1 MLISF
6 CCSAVIKSI
15 LSNKLKHNLRSE
27 NLGFTAV
34 HALQCRAG
42 ARTGRIYAWADC
54 VITIL
59 CAVPLWFL
67 RLCVNAQVPGFM
79 LRSMVGTVAVSMMR
93 VRFGSEGVIIC
104 AGWACVGWECA
115 DWLEFVA
122 SRASAALPDHGGS
135 AAVLLAHT
143 CRTCG
148 LADARRSETGL
159 ICAFLHHSVRR
170 VPPVTDTSSADIVSS
185 AMAASSRSSLRSG
198 VVTSASPLR
207 WPAETRIS
215 GSPTIS
221 TVTSGSPPS

>member
-6 CCSAVIKSI
+6 YCSAVIKSI
-15 LSNKLKHNLRSE
+15 LSNKLEHNFRSE
-27 NLGFTAV
+27 NLEFTAF

-54 VITIL
+54 VITIF
-59 CAVPLWFL
+59 CAMPLWFL

-79 LRSMVGTVAVSMMR
+79 LRSMVGTVAVSKMR
-93 VRFGSEGVIIC
+93 VRFGSENAI
-104 AGWACVGWECA
+104 ACA

-148 LADARRSETGL
+148 LADARRSETGP

-185 AMAASSRSSLRSG
+185 AMAASSRSSSPSA